1 MNSSSINYCITKNNY
16 NIINHYY
23 SANRTTRCEF
33 VTKSNLELRDLDR
46 VSQEKIR
53 YYVLRITT
61 ITFFFFGFPG
71 EVFTRSNAV

>member
-53 YYVLRITT
+53 Y
-61 ITFFFFGFPG
+61 
-71 EVFTRSNAV
+71 